1 MAVEGTL
8 ELFRLPEILQLISQQ
23 RKTGI
28 LTVQGQQDIIA
39 VSFSNGQ
46 IVAVDAISQ
55 TVEEGLAQILVG
67 EGLMSAADF
76 ARASAEHQAA
86 GGRLLDLLVERGYVA
101 RPDLLQALRIQTSR
115 QLQQLLR
122 WEKGEFKF
130 YSSDEASYEEG
141 FIPIPVEEV
150 LFQAGAKAAAQAQP
164 APGPRPVAVPPAT
177 QRPSPPEAPIAPLP
191 SPDETMSRRA
201 PLIPADRPA
210 EPGAQARQ
218 GLRVVRREGAP
229 PAPGAVRPVAMPA
242 EGEVAGPF
250 RKMKVEAPP
259 AETRPRPVAPK
270 LFAAGLAALLAFAL
284 FTRPEA
290 LILPFP
296 WQEAERSALAQ
307 DQRESLYLK
316 IDRAA
321 KTYFLLEGRL
331 PAGLE
336 QLRQMGL
343 LDSSDLRD
351 PQGNPLRY
359 AAGDESYTLH
369 PLQGGQPIPGAD
381 AGEAITGNF
390 LLDPEFLT
398 VPKESTVQPLVLL
411 D

>member
-55 TVEEGLAQILVG
+55 TVEEGLSQILVG

-76 ARASAEHQAA
+76 ARASAEHQAS

-115 QLQQLLR
+115 QLQDLLR

-130 YSSDEASYEEG
+130 YSSDEASYEDG

-150 LFQAGAKAAAQAQP
+150 LFQAGARAAAAQPQP
-164 APGPRPVAVPPAT
+164 PLPGPRPVAAPPAA
-177 QRPSPPEAPIAPLP
+177 PPAPAAPLP
-191 SPDETMSRRA
+191 GLDDTLSRRA
-201 PLIPADRPA
+201 APPAAAPA
-210 EPGAQARQ
+210 EPAGQARQ
-218 GLRVVRREGAP
+218 GLRVVRREGTP
-229 PAPGAVRPVAMPA
+229 PAPGAVRPLSAPSA
-242 EGEVAGPF
+242 EAEAAGPF

-259 AETRPRPVAPK
+259 AAAPPQPVAPK
-270 LFAAGLAALLAFAL
+270 LLAAGLAGLLAFAL

-290 LILPFP
+290 LVLPFP

-321 KTYFLLEGRL
+321 KTYFLLEGRF

-336 QLRQMGL
+336 QLREMGL
-343 LDSSDLRD
+343 LDGSDLRD
-351 PQGNPLRY
+351 PQGNALRY
-359 AAGDESYTLH
+359 AASEESYTLQ
-369 PLQGGQPIPGAD
+369 PLQGGRPIPGAD

-398 VPKESTVQPLVLL
+398 VPEESTAQPLVLL

>member
-67 EGLMSAADF
+67 EGLMSSAEF

-130 YSSDEASYEEG
+130 YSSDEASYEDG

-150 LFQAGAKAAAQAQP
+150 LFQAGAKAAAPAPP
-164 APGPRPVAVPPAT
+164 APGPRPVAVPPPAI
-177 QRPSPPEAPIAPLP
+177 QEAPVAPLP
-191 SPDETMSRRA
+191 SPDETMSRR
-201 PLIPADRPA
+201 
-210 EPGAQARQ
+210 Q
-218 GLRVVRREGAP
+218 GLKVVRREGTP
-229 PAPGAVRPVAMPA
+229 PALGAVRPAPPA
-242 EGEVAGPF
+242 EGELAGPF

-259 AETRPRPVAPK
+259 VEAGARPVAPK

-290 LILPFP
+290 LVLPFP

-321 KTYFLLEGRL
+321 KTYFLLEGRF
-331 PAGLE
+331 PASLE

-343 LDSSDLRD
+343 LDGSDLQD
-351 PQGNPLRY
+351 PQGNSLRY
-359 AAGDESYTLH
+359 AASDESYTLQ

-381 AGEAITGNF
+381 AGEAISGNF

-398 VPKESTVQPLVLL
+398 VPRESTAQPLVLL